1 MLFLLV
7 DYIILVFNSQGQNL
21 QMQFM
26 RTNLVKTSEEKK
38 EMLGIVLQNSRMS
51 EFVE

>member
-1 MLFLLV
+1 
-7 DYIILVFNSQGQNL
+7 
-21 QMQFM
+21 MQFM

-51 EFVE
+51 EFVNEILGGLARDV

>member
-1 MLFLLV
+1 
-7 DYIILVFNSQGQNL
+7 
-21 QMQFM
+21 MQFM

-38 EMLGIVLQNSRMS
+38 EMLGIVLQKSRMS